1 MESILGVSLSAY
13 VAITVVLIG
22 FAAYMTGQALANT
35 WRPYWQVLMYCALL
49 GGAARFF
56 VFALA
61 GGDLLRISGY
71 LVDVAVLGAIGS
83 FAYRLTRA
91 RKMVAQYPWIYER
104 QGLFGWRAR
113 H

>member
-35 WRPYWQVLMYCALL
+35 WRPYWQVLVYCALL

-71 LVDVAVLGAIGS
+71 LVDVAVLGAVGS